1 MGGGRPHRPLKPLKQ
16 VSPGPQS
23 NLTAGTVALAPAGA
37 SQGGL
42 WYRGPPPVDVLPE
55 SKELLLPLSPAGMVN
70 GAEG

>member
-42 WYRGPPPVDVLPE
+42 WYRGHPRGRPSRE
-55 SKELLLPLSPAGMVN
+55 QGAAPAAQPCGD
-70 GAEG
+70 GERG